1 MPKAQ
6 GDLKDTIK
14 NIGLFGGTF
23 NPVHFGHLRAV
34 LEVTEGFPLD
44 QCHLVPAA
52 IPPHKAAGDMVEA
65 DSRLEMLQMAVSEHP
80 GLQVSDAELMR
91 SGPSYTID
99 TVRHFKTLFPEN
111 ARLFLI
117 VGLDAFLELDT
128 WKSYRSLLETVAFI
142 VISRPA
148 HTNKEGLGG
157 WQALKDYVS
166 EVLSPEYT
174 VSEGCPVFS
183 HPYFL
188 PIHAF
193 NVTMLDISSSK
204 IRDLIRQ
211 GRSARFLVPGKVL
224 DYMIDRGIY
233 R

>member
-6 GDLKDTIK
+6 GALNATKK

-34 LEVTEGFPLD
+34 LEVAEGFPLD

-52 IPPHKAAGDMVEA
+52 IPPHKAAGEMVEP
-65 DSRLEMLQMAVSEHP
+65 DSRLEMLKMAVSDHP
-80 GLQVSDAELMR
+80 ELQVSDAELQR

-99 TVRHFKTLFPEN
+99 TVRHFKTLFPES

-128 WKSYRSLLETVAFI
+128 WKSYRSLLEIAAFI

-148 HTNKEGLGG
+148 HTGKAGTGG
-157 WQALKDYVS
+157 WRALRTYVS

-174 VSEGCPVFS
+174 VSEDCPVFS
-183 HPYFL
+183 HPRFL

-193 NVTMLDISSSK
+193 NVTMLDISSSR
-204 IRDLIRQ
+204 IRNLIRQ
-211 GRSARFLVPGKVL
+211 GRSARYLVPSNVL
-224 DYMIDRGIY
+224 DYIIARGIY